1 MPTPTLLCDADIV
14 LERFPG
20 KGGWTYALLPV
31 SVNIKASS
39 FNMVRVS
46 GQIDDY
52 VLENVALMALGK
64 GRLFIPVRAEI
75 RKQLGK
81 QAGDTVRLV
90 LHLDAPVPSAP
101 TVSAEDFMECLADVP
116 GALAAFEQL
125 PARQQAAWVAW
136 VEAAPSDDH
145 QVARV
150 ETACV
155 RLAQGAALPPA

>member
-1 MPTPTLLCDADIV
+1 MPTELCNTDV
-14 LERFPG
+14 PLEKFPG
-20 KGGWTYALLPV
+20 KSGWTYALLPA

-46 GQIDDY
+46 GQMDDY
-52 VLENVALMALGK
+52 VLQNVALMALGK

-90 LHLDAPVPSAP
+90 LHRPDEPTQL
-101 TVSAEDFMECLADVP
+101 TVSAEDFAECLADTP
-116 GALAAFEQL
+116 GALAAYQQL
-125 PARQQAAWVAW
+125 PAAQQQAWVAW
-136 VEAAPSDDH
+136 VSAAPTE
-145 QVARV
+145 QQQMARV

-155 RLAQGAALPPA
+155 RLAQGATLPPV